1 MRNRPCPNNT
11 VQGSGAQ
18 AVMNYGGAG
27 RGNVWRMWTQSHS
40 NGVRS
45 FGLARRRYQNS
56 EPAPYYAAL
65 LATPDRSDAD
75 RQADNAAIG

>member
-1 MRNRPCPNNT
+1 
-11 VQGSGAQ
+11 
-18 AVMNYGGAG
+18 
-27 RGNVWRMWTQSHS
+27 MWTQSHS

-56 EPAPYYAAL
+56 QPAPYYAAL

-75 RQADNAAIG
+75 RQADKRRDRVSHPAMNKTKTAR